1 MLALVKQAVRSI
13 LRRNSHVKATPH
25 YHFLVVHDCSVND
38 LPTIFICSTLCIQ
51 WRRTFIYCAEDLMG
65 LLFCVS
71 AEFCT
76 SKFRWPH
83 FGGSGRVWRHAN
95 CCVTTYRPPASSHCT
110 GRGICC
116 FGSFL
121 SNCSN
126 VSLSGLFFFPILSFL
141 LSSGDETVVHINFW
155 VVVYHLL
162 RSKNFKNINCHQKNT
177 CESGGGG
184 FFSMFFFKNKL
195 ASTIKD

>member
-13 LRRNSHVKATPH
+13 SRRNSHVNGAPV

-38 LPTIFICSTLCIQ
+38 LPTIFICSALCIQ
-51 WRRTFIYCAEDLMG
+51 WRRTFIYCAEDLMDF
-65 LLFCVS
+65 LFCVS

-95 CCVTTYRPPASSHCT
+95 CRVTTYRPPASSHCT

-116 FGSFL
+116 FGSSL

-126 VSLSGLFFFPILSFL
+126 ISLSGLFFSLSVFPSFLWWWNCCSYRL
-141 LSSGDETVVHINFW
+141 LSSSLPSPEKKK
-155 VVVYHLL
+155 L
-162 RSKNFKNINCHQKNT
+162 KKHQLSSEEYMWKW
-177 CESGGGG
+177 
-184 FFSMFFFKNKL
+184 
-195 ASTIKD
+195 